1 MNLMSSAW
9 RKTLKQAD
17 TPDFGIA
24 YGGIPGTHLITLFQF
39 FINQNKIDFVAFS

>member
-24 YGGIPGTHLITLFQF
+24 DGGILQVPTSSHF
-39 FINQNKIDFVAFS
+39 FNFS